1 VVVSFIGRENQN
13 TGRKPPACV
22 YIFSINSCIELI
34 KHVQICTKHL
44 TIAAMMDHVINT
56 ITQTMS
62 TKHNNISVILWWSV
76 LLVEKTRI
84 PGENHQPVASH

>member
-1 VVVSFIGRENQN
+1 MSNQYKN
-13 TGRKPPACV
+13 TNSEFTEGQV
-22 YIFSINSCIELI
+22 YIFSIDSCIELI

-62 TKHNNISVILWWSV
+62 TKHSYNSIGYMGAIVVMIVW
-76 LLVEKTRI
+76 
-84 PGENHQPVASH
+84 